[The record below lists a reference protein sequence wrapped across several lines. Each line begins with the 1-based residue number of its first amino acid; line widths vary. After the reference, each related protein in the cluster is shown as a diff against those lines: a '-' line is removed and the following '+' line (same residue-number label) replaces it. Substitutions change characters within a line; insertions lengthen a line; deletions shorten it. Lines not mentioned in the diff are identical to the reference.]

1 MAIMIPDTPRN
12 FAAASLEGLMFD
24 ALQKLP
30 NDYYIFHSF
39 RMISVTNNTLHE
51 SETDFVIFNQKYGI
65 ICLEAKAGA
74 VEYKDGSWFYASGIK
89 MKHEGPFV
97 QASLNKHK
105 LRQYIERSHSAPLLD
120 KCKFLHGVWFPSITA
135 AMLNSMAFPPDA
147 DKNIVLTKEAL
158 DNPEP
163 YLGRIYA
170 LGAQKKISTALT
182 DDDVKRMMREVLC
195 PHFNVFPTA
204 TFENDLK
211 KMVFHRLLKEQ
222 SGILNFLSEQKTA
235 VINGAAGTGKTM
247 IAIEKAQRHANEGE
261 KVLFLCFNTKLR
273 DFLESNYSNC
283 NIDFFTIASLAC
295 KKCNSLTANY
305 SILKS
310 WLDDMFF
317 HGKFPYKHIIVD
329 EGQDFG
335 ADGIDELEILE
346 LLRDIVKDESVNG
359 TFYVFYDR
367 LQLVQAKQIPK
378 YIEDADCKLTLYRNC
393 RNTENIAT
401 TSLKV
406 FPKRKPT
413 LIEGGVKGVP
423 ANIYYRTAETSITC
437 LDEVIKEF
445 VSNGIKNLVVLT
457 CKTESE
463 SILAN
468 VARNG
473 KYQDKY
479 LFTTCRK
486 FKGLEADGVIL
497 IDVTSE
503 TFNSQNAMLFY
514 VGTSRARIRLG
525 LIAQLNDN
533 DCREILTNCLKF
545 DGKIRNPRRELASAL
560 NSIGMIE

>member
-12 FAAASLEGLMFD
+12 FATASLEGIMFD

-30 NDYYIFHSF
+30 NDYYVFHSF
-39 RMISVTNNTLHE
+39 RMISVANNTLHE

-74 VEYKDGSWFYASGIK
+74 IEYRDGNWFYASGIK

-105 LRQYIERSHSAPLLD
+105 LRQYIERSRLASLLER
-120 KCKFLHGVWFPSITA
+120 CKFLHGVWFPSITTEK
-135 AMLNSMAFPPDA
+135 LNSMPFPPDA
-147 DKNIVLTKEAL
+147 DRKIVLTKDAL

-163 YLGRIYA
+163 YLERIYA
-170 LGAQKKISTALT
+170 LDAQKRTSTSLT
-182 DDDVKRMMREVLC
+182 DDDVKRMVREVLC

-247 IAIEKAQRHANEGE
+247 IAVEKAQRHANEGE
-261 KVLFLCFNTKLR
+261 NVLFLCFNTKLR
-273 DFLESNYSNC
+273 DYLEDNYSNH
-283 NIDFFTIASLAC
+283 NIDFFTVAALAC
-295 KKCNSLTANY
+295 KKCNTSTANY
-305 SILKS
+305 SLLKS

-317 HGKFPYKHIIVD
+317 HGKFPYKHVVVD

-335 ADGIDELEILE
+335 TDEIRELEILE
-346 LLRDIVKDESVNG
+346 LLRDIVTDESVGG
-359 TFYVFYDR
+359 TFYVFYDK
-367 LQLVQAKQIPK
+367 LQLVQSKQIPK

-393 RNTENIAT
+393 RNTENIAK

-406 FPKRKPT
+406 IPERKAI
-413 LIEGGVKGVP
+413 LIEGSVKGTP
-423 ANIYYRTAETSITC
+423 AKIYYRTAETSITC
-437 LDEVIKEF
+437 LDGVIKEF
-445 VSNGIKNLVVLT
+445 LSDGIKNIVILT

-463 SILAN
+463 SVLAN
-468 VARNG
+468 VVRNG

-497 IDVTSE
+497 IDVDSK
-503 TFNSQNAMLFY
+503 TFNSHNVMLYY

-525 LIAQLNDN
+525 LIAQLNDD
-533 DCREILTNCLKF
+533 DCREVLTNCLNF
-545 DGKIRNPRRELASAL
+545 EGKIRNPRRDLASAL
-560 NSIGMIE
+560 NTIGMIE

>member
-1 MAIMIPDTPRN
+1 MIPDMPRN

-30 NDYYIFHSF
+30 NDYYVFHSF
-39 RMISVTNNTLHE
+39 RLISVSNNTLYE
-51 SETDFVIFNQKYGI
+51 SETDFVIFNQKYGV

-74 VEYKDGSWFYASGIK
+74 VEYRDGSWFYASGIK

-105 LRQYIERSHSAPLLD
+105 LRLYIERSRSASLLE
-120 KCKFLHGVWFPSITA
+120 KCKFLHGVWFPSITTE
-135 AMLNSMAFPPDA
+135 MLNSMPFPPDA
-147 DKNIVLTKEAL
+147 DRKIVLTKDAL
-158 DNPEP
+158 DDPEP
-163 YLGRIYA
+163 YLERIYS
-170 LGAQKKISTALT
+170 LDVQRRTSTLLT
-182 DDDVKRMMREVLC
+182 DDDVKRMIREVLC

-247 IAIEKAQRHANEGE
+247 IAVEKAQRHANDGD
-261 KVLFLCFNTKLR
+261 KVLCLCFNVKLR
-273 DFLESNYSNC
+273 DYLENNYSNG
-283 NIDFFTIASLAC
+283 NIDFFTIAALAC
-295 KKCNSLTANY
+295 KICGTTTANY
-305 SILKS
+305 QNLKS
-310 WLDDMFF
+310 RLNDMYFC
-317 HGKFPYKHIIVD
+317 GNFPYKHIVVD

-335 ADGIDELEILE
+335 ADVIDELEILE
-346 LLRDIVKDESVNG
+346 LLRDIVTDESVDG
-359 TFYVFYDR
+359 TFYVFYDK
-367 LQLVQAKQIPK
+367 LQLVQSKQVPK

-406 FPKRKPT
+406 IPERKPI
-413 LIEGGVKGVP
+413 LIEGSVKGVP
-423 ANIYYRTAETSITC
+423 AKIYYRTAEKTITC

-445 VSNGIKNLVVLT
+445 LSDGIKNIVILT
-457 CKTESE
+457 CKTEPD
-463 SILAN
+463 SILTN
-468 VARNG
+468 VVRNG

-497 IDVTSE
+497 VDVDSE
-503 TFNSQNAMLFY
+503 TFNSHNVMLYY

-525 LIAQLNDN
+525 LIAQLDDD
-533 DCREILTNCLKF
+533 DCREILINCLKF
-545 DGKIRNPRRELASAL
+545 ERKIRNPRRELASAL
-560 NSIGMIE
+560 NAIGMIE

>member
-1 MAIMIPDTPRN
+1 MIPNMPHD
-12 FAAASLEGLMFD
+12 FAPASQEGMMFD
-24 ALQKLP
+24 ALRKLP
-30 NDYYIFHSF
+30 NDYYVFHSF
-39 RMISVTNNTLHE
+39 RITTVSEQIFYE
-51 SETDFVIFNQKYGI
+51 SETDFVIFNQKYGV
-65 ICLEAKAGA
+65 ICLEAKSGA
-74 VEYKDGSWFYASGIK
+74 VSYEKGYWLYSNGKK
-89 MKHEGPFV
+89 MHNGGPFN
-97 QASLNKHK
+97 QASLNKYK
-105 LRQYIERSHSAPLLD
+105 LIHYIEKSKSAPLLSR
-120 KCKFLHGVWFPSITA
+120 CKFLHAVWFPSITDEV
-135 AMLNSMAFPPDA
+135 LNTMNLPSEA
-147 DKNIVLTKEAL
+147 DKRIILTKNAL
-158 DNPEP
+158 ENPER
-163 YLGRIYA
+163 YLKCIYEID
-170 LGAQKKISTALT
+170 LPSKIQCSLT
-182 DDDVKRMMREVLC
+182 DEDSKRIIREVFC

-247 IAIEKAQRHANEGE
+247 IAVEKAQRHANEGE

-273 DFLESNYSNC
+273 DFLESNYPNS

-295 KKCNSLTANY
+295 KKCNSSTANY
-305 SILKS
+305 PFLKS
-310 WLDDMFF
+310 WLDDMFYQ
-317 HGKFPYKHIIVD
+317 GKFPYKHIIVD

-335 ADGIDELEILE
+335 ADGIDELKILE

-367 LQLVQAKQIPK
+367 LQLVQAEQIPK
-378 YIEDADCKLTLYRNC
+378 YIEEADCKLTLYRNC

-406 FPKRKPT
+406 FPKRKPV
-413 LIEGGVKGVP
+413 LIEGSVKGVP
-423 ANIYYRTAETSITC
+423 ANIYYRTTETSITC

-445 VSNGIKNLVVLT
+445 LSNGIKNLVILT
-457 CKTESE
+457 CKTESD
-463 SILAN
+463 SVLAN
-468 VARNG
+468 MVRNG

-497 IDVTSE
+497 IDVNSE

-525 LIAQLNDN
+525 LIAQLDDA

-545 DGKIRNPRRELASAL
+545 EGKIRNPRRDLASAL

>member
-12 FAAASLEGLMFD
+12 FATASLEGIMFD

-30 NDYYIFHSF
+30 NDYYVFHSF

-74 VEYKDGSWFYASGIK
+74 VEYRDGNWFYASGTK

-105 LRQYIERSHSAPLLD
+105 LRQYIERSRSASLLER
-120 KCKFLHGVWFPSITA
+120 CKFLHGVWFPSVTTE
-135 AMLNSMAFPPDA
+135 MLNSMHFPPDA
-147 DKNIVLTKEAL
+147 DKKIVLTKDAL

-163 YLGRIYA
+163 YLERIYA
-170 LGAQKKISTALT
+170 LDTQKKISTSLT
-182 DDDVKRMMREVLC
+182 NDDVKRMIREVLC

-247 IAIEKAQRHANEGE
+247 IAVEKAQRHANDGDE
-261 KVLFLCFNTKLR
+261 VLYLCFNVKLR
-273 DFLESNYSNC
+273 DYLENTYSND
-283 NIDFFTIASLAC
+283 NIDFFTIAALAC
-295 KKCNSLTANY
+295 KICGTTTANY
-305 SILKS
+305 QNLKS
-310 WLDDMFF
+310 RLDDMFF
-317 HGKFPYKHIIVD
+317 HGNFPYKHIIVD

-346 LLRDIVKDESVNG
+346 LLRDIVTDESVNG
-359 TFYVFYDR
+359 TFYVFYDK
-367 LQLVQAKQIPK
+367 LQLVQSKQIPK

-406 FPKRKPT
+406 IPERKPI
-413 LIEGGVKGVP
+413 LIESSVKGVP
-423 ANIYYRTAETSITC
+423 AKIYYRTAETSITC

-445 VSNGIKNLVVLT
+445 LSDGIKDLVILT

-463 SILAN
+463 SFLAN
-468 VARNG
+468 EVRNG

-497 IDVTSE
+497 IDVDSE
-503 TFNSQNAMLFY
+503 TFNSHNVMLYY

-525 LIAQLNDN
+525 LIAQLDDN
-533 DCREILTNCLKF
+533 DCQEILTNCLKF
-545 DGKIRNPRRELASAL
+545 DRKIRNPRRELASAL